1 MGSKEVFALFEF
13 DHTISS
19 GYSGEQP
26 SIHRRPSRQAEHEQ
40 EHAPLPRADGGR
52 DAWLFLLGSF
62 FIEALIWGFP
72 YSFGL
77 FQEYYTTHAPF
88 SNEPSG
94 IAVIGT
100 LALGIMYLG
109 APFTFALLQRF
120 PHHRRRFAFAGLVIT
135 STALIGSSFATRV
148 WHLILTQG
156 VLYAVGGSIL
166 YFPTIIFL
174 DEWFIRRKGLAYGV
188 MWAGTGVSGVCIPF
202 IMNWG
207 LSRYSFSTML
217 RVWSIVLILLAGP
230 LLLFVKPRT
239 PVSPTSCRRP
249 ISLAFIKTSTFWA
262 LQTGNILQGL
272 GFFMP
277 NIYLPS
283 YARAI
288 GLSSIAGTVTITL
301 FNTMSVFGQVIQG
314 ALSDKLH
321 VTTVILMS
329 TIGATLSVFLLWGLS
344 ASLPLLCIFSIMYGL
359 SAGGF
364 SSTWTGATQEIRKR
378 DDNAELGMV
387 FGLLAA
393 GRGIGSVVSGPLS
406 EALLSDQPWRGEAT
420 LGYGTGYG
428 PLIVFTGITAMC
440 GGFSWVGRRAGWV

>member
-1 MGSKEVFALFEF
+1 
-13 DHTISS
+13 
-19 GYSGEQP
+19 
-26 SIHRRPSRQAEHEQ
+26 
-40 EHAPLPRADGGR
+40 
-52 DAWLFLLGSF
+52 
-62 FIEALIWGFP
+62 
-72 YSFGL
+72 
-77 FQEYYTTHAPF
+77 
-88 SNEPSG
+88 
-94 IAVIGT
+94 
-100 LALGIMYLG
+100 
-109 APFTFALLQRF
+109 
-120 PHHRRRFAFAGLVIT
+120 
-135 STALIGSSFATRV
+135 
-148 WHLILTQG
+148 
-156 VLYAVGGSIL
+156 
-166 YFPTIIFL
+166 
-174 DEWFIRRKGLAYGV
+174 
-188 MWAGTGVSGVCIPF
+188 
-202 IMNWG
+202 MNWG
-207 LSRYSFSTML
+207 LNKYSFSTML
-217 RVWSIVLILLAGP
+217 RAWSIVLVILAGP
-230 LLLFVKPRT
+230 LLLYVKPRI
-239 PVSPTSCRRP
+239 PVSPTSYRRP

-406 EALLSDQPWRGEAT
+406 EALLSDQPWRGEAR

-428 PLIVFTGITAMC
+428 PLIIFTGITAMC
-440 GGFSWVGRRAGWV
+440 GGFSWIGRRAGWV